1 MISSGLV
8 LHICVGAMLLM
19 GPSKNT
25 YSQTMEYESETEHNK
40 HPTDRNAEKETS
52 GPTNQINYDSK
63 AEKSAK
69 QMAFTLF
76 SNPSFIFLV
85 CNCFAFQFG
94 NAVVYTHIVAFA
106 ASESIDESLGNTLV
120 SALGLSSLIS
130 RVVLSVLSQHPRIN
144 TIILYTT
151 IVVLTISRC
160 IDFL

>member
-25 YSQTMEYESETEHNK
+25 YTQTMEYESETEHNK

-85 CNCFAFQFG
+85 CNC
-94 NAVVYTHIVAFA
+94 
-106 ASESIDESLGNTLV
+106 LP
-120 SALGLSSLIS
+120 SSLEM
-130 RVVLSVLSQHPRIN
+130 LLCTLTLLP
-144 TIILYTT
+144 LLPLK
-151 IVVLTISRC
+151 VLTNH
-160 IDFL
+160 